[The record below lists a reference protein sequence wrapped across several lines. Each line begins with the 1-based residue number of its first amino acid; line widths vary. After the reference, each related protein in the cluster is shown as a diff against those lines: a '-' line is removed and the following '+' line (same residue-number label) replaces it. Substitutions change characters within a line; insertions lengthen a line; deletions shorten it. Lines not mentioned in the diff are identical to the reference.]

1 MGQGYFRNVDDGYSD
16 PALIA
21 TQYQVGRSSY
31 FEVQL
36 VLAEFADSLS
46 SLSGGLAG
54 SPDVAQAVAAS
65 GAIGGGC
72 PERNE
77 YVWIDVH
84 KAVKAQ
90 TLLNQEGKVSL
101 YNFITG
107 NYNVLKRATLLKNQ
121 PLLKL
126 ETARG
131 AKNRVSNTHCI
142 IRNTQ
147 DKIGLPVVRYKDE
160 LLSAEA
166 KNIYSDTLLLCEA
179 DGFGDVIKIELE
191 TEFIYASGSS
201 KTQGIMAH
209 NVKRADDDF

>member
-1 MGQGYFRNVDDGYSD
+1 MGQSYYRNVDDSYSD

-21 TQYQVGRSSY
+21 TQYQVGRSAY

-65 GAIGGGC
+65 GVVGGC
-72 PERNE
+72 PEVGE
-77 YVWIDVH
+77 YVWADGC
-84 KAVKAQ
+84 KPVKAK

-107 NYNVLKRATLLKNQ
+107 NYNVLKRATLLKDQ
-121 PLLKL
+121 PLLKI

-131 AKNRVSNTHCI
+131 AKNRVSSTHCI

-160 LLSAEA
+160 LLSAEV
-166 KNIYSDTLLLCEA
+166 KNIYSDTLILCES
-179 DGFGDVIKIELE
+179 DGVGDVVKIELE
-191 TEFIYASGSS
+191 TEFIYASGSD
-201 KTQGIMAH
+201 KQRAILAH
-209 NVKRADDDF
+209 NAKQPIV